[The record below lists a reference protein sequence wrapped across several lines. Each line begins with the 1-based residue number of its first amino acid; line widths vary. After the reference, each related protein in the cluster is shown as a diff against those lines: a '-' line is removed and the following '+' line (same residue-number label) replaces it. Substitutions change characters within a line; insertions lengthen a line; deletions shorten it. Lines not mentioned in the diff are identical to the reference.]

1 MNKKNVNSWA
11 ID

>member
-1 MNKKNVNSWA
+1 MNKKNVNSWV